1 MMLKTDALY
10 TAVNPPELWSRRIC
24 LWVLLWL
31 LLFLPPHQLIA
42 QTGSLMGPSG
52 VLLVPSATVAADGE
66 IAVGVSRIPELY
78 ASRLRPYE
86 RSVFY
91 GRIGYLP
98 FLELTAM
105 VIRPDHYSG
114 GIGDRS
120 GHIKLR
126 LMPEGRSWPALAV
139 GAQDF
144 FAIDEFNL
152 EPWGAQHFAALYAVA
167 SKTFIAPRS
176 IAVRLHA
183 GYGWDDLPAYERYL
197 VGPFAG
203 VEITPHP
210 WIDLLAEYDS
220 QEFNVGMRL
229 HLFSKLHLVLA
240 LWKLQEFT
248 SSVAISFVL

>member
-10 TAVNPPELWSRRIC
+10 TAVNPPGPKFRRIW
-24 LWVLLWL
+24 LLALSLLWL
-31 LLFLPPHQLIA
+31 LLPLQKVAA

-126 LMPEGRSWPALAV
+126 LLPERRSLPAIAV

-144 FAIDEFNL
+144 FAIDELDL
-152 EPWGAQHFAALYAVA
+152 EPWNAQHFAALYAVA
-167 SKTFIAPRS
+167 SKTLIAPRS

-183 GYGWDDLPAYERYL
+183 GYGWNDLPAKSRYL
-197 VGPFAG
+197 TDFFAG
-203 VEITPHP
+203 AEIAPHP